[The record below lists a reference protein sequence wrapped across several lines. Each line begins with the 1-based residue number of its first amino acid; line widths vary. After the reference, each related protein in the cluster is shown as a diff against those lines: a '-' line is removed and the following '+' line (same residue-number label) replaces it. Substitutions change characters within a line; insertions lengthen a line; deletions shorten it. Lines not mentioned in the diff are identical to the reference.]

1 MSSKL
6 FLAAPFFSC
15 LRSAFSRRFFSSFFS
30 RSFLL
35 KLSMR
40 FFDRGLQVRTNIGGQ
55 FSPLALK
62 ITCAGER
69 AMECCDLSIIWA
81 CPALAPVHAGRARFR
96 QGFSGRARR
105 SFSEGGSGY
114 PLYSSLR
121 SEEHT

>member
-1 MSSKL
+1 
-6 FLAAPFFSC
+6 
-15 LRSAFSRRFFSSFFS
+15 
-30 RSFLL
+30 
-35 KLSMR
+35 MR

-121 SEEHT
+121 CGVPLLSVTQGFALIEVVPGS